1 MDISCAFATSSDTPA
16 HVQLAE
22 TLGYRRAWLY
32 DSPALYPDVWMIL
45 TRCAERTARIGL
57 GPGVLVPSLRH
68 PIVNAAAIAGL
79 VDQAPGRVAQEAGIP
94 WRDASGAKLCG
105 WMGVTDELFHDPS
118 AFAIVPMDFYYPGK
132 GTNGDLPP
140 RPGFAE
146 KWHPQLLAD
155 MPDVRLTILIGAY
168 AQKHYLGARRAKTL
182 TETVRDHRAYAP
194 YFPLVHPSPSDPFSH
209 GSDGQ
214 AENFLPAPTMPL
226 SERHAVDL
234 IIDLVLG
241 HPGEIHLICTDPMT
255 NLAMAMLKE
264 TRVKTE
270 LAGVTAI
277 SGAFG
282 LNEHAYANATGD
294 TPQSKWNVYVDP
306 EAAEIVY
313 GSGVPLVAIGLDVA
327 TYFEVDFSASDLALL
342 DASDRPEAG
351 FLRQAI
357 RFVAERGYDPYCTVI
372 DCIAAAYAID
382 PTLLETFTGR
392 VGIETQGRLTYGMTV
407 LDSRH
412 HHAWEHLP
420 RVEIARAADYGR
432 FLKLL
437 LARVLA

>member
-1 MDISCAFATSSDTPA
+1 MATKRVILDCDPGMDDSMAIILACKSPELEVLAITTTHGNYPVDVTSTNARKVLELLNRTEIPVARGMA
-16 HVQLAE
+16 H
-22 TLGYRRAWLY
+22 
-32 DSPALYPDVWMIL
+32 
-45 TRCAERTARIGL
+45 
-57 GPGVLVPSLRH
+57 
-68 PIVNAAAIAGL
+68 
-79 VDQAPGRVAQEAGIP
+79 
-94 WRDASGAKLCG
+94 
-105 WMGVTDELFHDPS
+105 
-118 AFAIVPMDFYYPGK
+118 
-132 GTNGDLPP
+132 
-140 RPGFAE
+140 
-146 KWHPQLLAD
+146 
-155 MPDVRLTILIGAY
+155 
-168 AQKHYLGARRAKTL
+168 
-182 TETVRDHRAYAP
+182 
-194 YFPLVHPSPSDPFSH
+194 PLVHPSPSDPFSP

-214 AENFLPAPTMPL
+214 AETFLPAPTMPL

-241 HPGEIHLICTDPMT
+241 HPGEIHLICTGPMT

-294 TPQSKWNVYVDP
+294 TPQSEWNVYVDP